1 MVTNTDAK
9 QKIYALQN
17 DTIQLLYDSQTNTSK
32 KIDEINTELSST
44 IPTACRQS
52 LFLFPFAN
60 SINLSEPIKVITD
73 IFLNQIVQLET
84 SDKTDVSIDMNDVL
98 AYIDSLDKFDAFKV
112 AEYIQTEY
120 LNNETHMFN
129 IIKSKC
135 RKLIP
140 SSSSIIPNS
149 KRRPVVNLQMP
160 KNQNNYAE
168 YLKYLGQF
176 IEVVFNSTSP
186 FEATGF
192 SLSPGSSCSTDI
204 VKLFY
209 FKKGN
214 IRLIFNS
221 EENKDIFLD
230 ALCN

>member
-17 DTIQLLYDSQTNTSK
+17 DTIQLLYDSQTSTGQ

-44 IPTACRQS
+44 IPAACRQS

-60 SINLSEPIKVITD
+60 SVNLSEPIKVITD
-73 IFLNQIVQLET
+73 IFLNQIIQLET
-84 SDKTDVSIDMNDVL
+84 SDKKDVSIDMDDVL
-98 AYIDSLDKFDAFKV
+98 TYIDNLDKFDAFKI
-112 AEYIQTEY
+112 AEYIKTEY
-120 LNNETHMFN
+120 LNNEKHMFN

-140 SSSSIIPNS
+140 SSSSLIPDS

-160 KNQNNYAE
+160 KNQNNYSE

-176 IEVVFNSTSP
+176 IEVVFYSKSP
-186 FEATGF
+186 FEVTGF
-192 SLSPGSSCSTDI
+192 SLSPGSSYSTDV

-214 IRLIFNS
+214 IRIIFNS
-221 EENKDIFLD
+221 EDDKDLFLKN
-230 ALCN
+230 LCD

>member
-9 QKIYALQN
+9 QKIYTLQN
-17 DTIQLLYDSQTNTSK
+17 DTIQLLYDSQTSTSK
-32 KIDEINTELSST
+32 KINEINAELSST
-44 IPTACRQS
+44 IPPACKQS
-52 LFLFPFAN
+52 LFLFPFVN
-60 SINLSEPIKVITD
+60 SVNLRKPIKVITD
-73 IFLNQIVQLET
+73 VFLNQIVQLET
-84 SDKTDVSIDMNDVL
+84 SNKSDVTIDMNDVL

-112 AEYIQTEY
+112 AKYIQTEY
-120 LNNETHMFN
+120 LYNEKHMFN

-140 SSSSIIPNS
+140 SSTSLIPDSN
-149 KRRPVVNLQMP
+149 RRPVVNLQMP
-160 KNQNNYAE
+160 KNQDNYAE

-176 IEVVFNSTSP
+176 IETVFNATSP

-214 IRLIFNS
+214 IRLIFNT
-221 EENKDIFLD
+221 EEDKNTFLD
-230 ALCN
+230 TLCN